1 MSFRALDGVM
11 CFSFSLALMCFV
23 CVSIMNYE
31 DFQKKATTKCQKKS
45 NKERIKPD
53 NENNE
58 NDENNDESREE

>member
-31 DFQKKATTKCQKKS
+31 DFSEESNHQKS
-45 NKERIKPD
+45 RIKERIKPD

-58 NDENNDESREE
+58 NNDESREE